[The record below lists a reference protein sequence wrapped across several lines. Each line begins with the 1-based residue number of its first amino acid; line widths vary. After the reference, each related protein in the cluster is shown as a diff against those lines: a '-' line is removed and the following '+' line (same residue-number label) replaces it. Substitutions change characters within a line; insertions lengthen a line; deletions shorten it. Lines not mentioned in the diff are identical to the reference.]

1 MNPKNIFTYLSSF
14 FIDKT
19 VFSISS
25 EHNSELKVVLSNG
38 KYLLNS
44 SLANYSFGNL
54 HTVFQNAFSKT
65 NLSQQKINNAL
76 ILGFGAGSLASI
88 LRNELKMNCK
98 ITGVEIDE
106 EVIHIAK
113 KYFNADKI
121 NDVKI
126 VIDDAQH
133 FLESTNEKFDLI
145 VIDLFQGIEIP
156 EKFYS
161 LEFLNLI
168 KKVANADVSIY
179 FNCVVDN
186 YQRQQKFVQLKQD
199 FIQTFSQQ
207 ETLQY
212 FDSNKILHYRGKAKS

>member
-1 MNPKNIFTYLSSF
+1 M
-14 FIDKT
+14 
-19 VFSISS
+19 
-25 EHNSELKVVLSNG
+25 
-38 KYLLNS
+38 
-44 SLANYSFGNL
+44 
-54 HTVFQNAFSKT
+54 
-65 NLSQQKINNAL
+65 
-76 ILGFGAGSLASI
+76 
-88 LRNELKMNCK
+88 
-98 ITGVEIDE
+98 
-106 EVIHIAK
+106 
-113 KYFNADKI
+113 
-121 NDVKI
+121 
-126 VIDDAQH
+126 IDDAQH